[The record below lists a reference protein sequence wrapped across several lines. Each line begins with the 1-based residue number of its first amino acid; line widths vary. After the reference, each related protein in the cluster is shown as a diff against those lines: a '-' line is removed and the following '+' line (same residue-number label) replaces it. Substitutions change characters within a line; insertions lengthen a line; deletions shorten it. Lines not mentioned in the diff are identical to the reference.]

1 MSMPLPRFPPIHRR
15 LMHALMLHRRGF
27 SRSGVGCHQPSLH
40 LIGSE
45 CSGFLFRLFIC
56 TSAVDSGAMV
66 RRWLIGGEALARR
79 WLIGG
84 EALARRWLIEL
95 RKKRTKRTT
104 VKFLKKVQPF
114 NLMYLIS

>member
-1 MSMPLPRFPPIHRR
+1 M
-15 LMHALMLHRRGF
+15 
-27 SRSGVGCHQPSLH
+27 
-40 LIGSE
+40 
-45 CSGFLFRLFIC
+45 
-56 TSAVDSGAMV
+56 
-66 RRWLIGGEALARR
+66 ARR

-95 RKKRTKRTT
+95 RKKRTKRMT